1 METLL
6 TWPSGPASNP
16 ANLSTTGSDSIHD
29 LFIQLFRACI
39 ETQNSK
45 SPIRFLSRYDKSAA
59 NIKESSIW
67 TAIGQTPWSY
77 PHSSWYHTY
86 VDFPFRALEVTALLG
101 EYSLVDKGTWWS
113 VEPWIREKL
122 MIFVRTLR
130 SSGVYRGMLIDLA
143 ETGWRWRRWPIAES
157 SSCIG
162 FQRGR

>member
-1 METLL
+1 LDACRLVTASASFNTEMKTELTLNL
-6 TWPSGPASNP
+6 GPKSNP
-16 ANLSTTGSDSIHD
+16 ANLSTTESDSIYD
-29 LFIQLFRACI
+29 LFTQLVRACI

-45 SPIRFLSRYDKSAA
+45 NPIRFLSRYDKSAA

-77 PHSSWYHTY
+77 PPSTWYHTC

-122 MIFVRTLR
+122 MIFVRTLFH
-130 SSGVYRGMLIDLA
+130 SS
-143 ETGWRWRRWPIAES
+143 
-157 SSCIG
+157 
-162 FQRGR
+162 

>member
-1 METLL
+1 VTASASFNTEMKTELTLNL
-6 TWPSGPASNP
+6 GPKSNP
-16 ANLSTTGSDSIHD
+16 ANLSTTESDSIYD
-29 LFIQLFRACI
+29 LFTQLFRACI

-45 SPIRFLSRYDKSAA
+45 NPIRFLSRYDKSAA

-77 PHSSWYHTY
+77 PPSTWYHTC

-122 MIFVRTLR
+122 MIFVRTLFH
-130 SSGVYRGMLIDLA
+130 SS
-143 ETGWRWRRWPIAES
+143 
-157 SSCIG
+157 
-162 FQRGR
+162 